1 MAGIQGGTRHV
12 AAPALNE
19 LECWYQRLRSERN
32 VFAVM
37 SRGATVMNGMRAAAA
52 GVSAL
57 TAGTDDPI
65 VTRVVIV

>member
-1 MAGIQGGTRHV
+1 V
-12 AAPALNE
+12 L
-19 LECWYQRLRSERN
+19 
-32 VFAVM
+32 AVM
-37 SRGATVMNGMRAAAA
+37 SRGATVMNGTRAAAA